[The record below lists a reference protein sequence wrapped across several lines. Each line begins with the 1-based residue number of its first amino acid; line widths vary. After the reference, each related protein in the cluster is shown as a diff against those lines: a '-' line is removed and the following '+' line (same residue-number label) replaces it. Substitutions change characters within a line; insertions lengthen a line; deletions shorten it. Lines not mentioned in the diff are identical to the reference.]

1 MKCIENSMENWHA
14 DVRVQRVNSA
24 SKIVNSVG
32 EKERKFLK
40 HSINY
45 VSCDSNENIC
55 EATIT
60 ITFPCKQTMMK
71 HDMDKFNFTQFEC
84 TIRNLVNLLVNRKK
98 LYVFFLLLSF

>member
-1 MKCIENSMENWHA
+1 MKALETFYVKQNFVMN
-14 DVRVQRVNSA
+14 
-24 SKIVNSVG
+24 
-32 EKERKFLK
+32 
-40 HSINY
+40 

-71 HDMDKFNFTQFEC
+71 HDMDKFNLTQFEC
-84 TIRNLVNLLVNRKK
+84 RIRNLINLPVNRKK

>member
-40 HSINY
+40 HSMLNETLLCDTL
-45 VSCDSNENIC
+45 VSCNSDENIC

-60 ITFPCKQTMMK
+60 ITFPCKNNY
-71 HDMDKFNFTQFEC
+71 DEA
-84 TIRNLVNLLVNRKK
+84 
-98 LYVFFLLLSF
+98 